1 MTTFT
6 KQDIKTA
13 LQHSVGEITFT
24 KADGSERILKCTLQ
38 SKDLPVMEVVE
49 VVEGKISK
57 PENPD
62 TLAVWDLENNGWRS
76 FKIASVISV
85 NYSI

>member
-1 MTTFT
+1 MTTFS
-6 KQDIKTA
+6 KQEIKTA
-13 LQHSVGEITFT
+13 LQNGVGEITFT
-24 KADGSERILKCTLQ
+24 KTDGSARVLKCTLQ
-38 SKDLPVMEVVE
+38 SHVLPVME